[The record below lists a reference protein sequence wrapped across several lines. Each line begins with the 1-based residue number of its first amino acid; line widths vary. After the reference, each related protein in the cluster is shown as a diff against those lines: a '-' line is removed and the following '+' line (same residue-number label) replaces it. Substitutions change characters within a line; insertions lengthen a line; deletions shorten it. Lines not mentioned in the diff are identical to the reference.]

1 MTIRRI
7 SQYRDDLNRLYSG
20 PFDDFV
26 KRRTLLV
33 RALRKAGKRSE
44 ASFVQKLPKPAFS
57 AWLVN
62 RVYWHQPDLFQRLLE
77 VGDGLR
83 KAQKEFLPGQ
93 GLSSL
98 QHTQREVQEAID
110 SLLGTAQEETV
121 RMERPFT
128 AQTERRFV
136 RTIAAIAQAPQES
149 FDPPLGRFVEDLMP
163 AGFDTLLELAAS
175 LPKPGK
181 AVEKKVARS
190 STGGKV
196 NKQKRLSKSSR
207 SISPSDRSRVS
218 ARARLEKRVLRARE
232 HRDKAK
238 REMKEASRSMQGL
251 VQKQR
256 SCREEMDT
264 LADHLSVLKKEV
276 RGIENRLQTARRQ
289 HARKT
294 RRLENA
300 QQDLAELEK
309 ELADV

>member
-1 MTIRRI
+1 
-7 SQYRDDLNRLYSG
+7 
-20 PFDDFV
+20 
-26 KRRTLLV
+26 
-33 RALRKAGKRSE
+33 
-44 ASFVQKLPKPAFS
+44 
-57 AWLVN
+57 
-62 RVYWHQPDLFQRLLE
+62 
-77 VGDGLR
+77 
-83 KAQKEFLPGQ
+83 
-93 GLSSL
+93 
-98 QHTQREVQEAID
+98 
-110 SLLGTAQEETV
+110 
-121 RMERPFT
+121 
-128 AQTERRFV
+128 
-136 RTIAAIAQAPQES
+136 
-149 FDPPLGRFVEDLMP
+149 MP

-256 SCREEMDT
+256 SCREEMDN
-264 LADHLSVLKKEV
+264 LADQLSVLKKEV
-276 RGIENRLQTARRQ
+276 RGIKDRLQTAQGQ

-300 QQDLAELEK
+300 QQALEK
-309 ELADV
+309 ARGERDS

>member
-7 SQYRDDLNRLYSG
+7 SQYSDDLNRLYSG

-26 KRRTLLV
+26 KRRTLLA

-62 RVYWHQPDLFQRLLE
+62 RVYWHEADLFQRLLE
-77 VGDGLR
+77 AGDGLR

-98 QHTQREVQEAID
+98 QHTQRKVQEAID

-128 AQTERRFV
+128 TQTEQRFI
-136 RTIAAIAQAPQES
+136 RTLAAIAQVPQES
-149 FDPPLGRFVEDLMP
+149 FNPPLGRFVEDLMP

-181 AVEKKVARS
+181 AVEKQAARS

-207 SISPSDRSRVS
+207 SISSSHRSRVS

-232 HRDKAK
+232 NRDKAV
-238 REMKEASRSMQGL
+238 REVKEASLSLQG
-251 VQKQR
+251 VTRKQR
-256 SCREEMDT
+256 GCREEMDT
-264 LADHLSVLKKEV
+264 LADQLSVLKKEI
-276 RGIENRLQTARRQ
+276 RQIESWLETARKQ
-289 HARKT
+289 HDRKA
-294 RRLENA
+294 RRLEKA
-300 QQDLAELEK
+300 EQDLAKARERIK
-309 ELADV
+309 N